1 MGVITKLLGFGG
13 SKDMGAKV
21 AYDTAKSSADIARE
35 KADLQ
40 RKKFINIA
48 SKGRSTIMTSG
59 AGIEEAASTV
69 KSTLGGYIA

>member
-1 MGVITKLLGFGG
+1 MGVITKMLGFGG

-48 SKGRSTIMTSG
+48 SKGR
-59 AGIEEAASTV
+59 
-69 KSTLGGYIA
+69 